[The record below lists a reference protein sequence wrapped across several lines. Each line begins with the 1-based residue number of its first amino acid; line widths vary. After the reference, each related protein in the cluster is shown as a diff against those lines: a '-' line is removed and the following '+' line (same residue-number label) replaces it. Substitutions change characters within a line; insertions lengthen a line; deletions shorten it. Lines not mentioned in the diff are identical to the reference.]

1 MLENLSALAIVPK
14 AKAIAARRLSHGDYL
29 ELMRKRSVI
38 EVTAALQSHPYF
50 KDSLKGLS
58 QTNLHRAQ
66 IEEAL
71 SKDVY
76 YKYES
81 LMRYSFRKGKFGAYF
96 LMRSEINEL
105 LAKLRLLSMG
115 FRHHYIIQVPG
126 FLMPKTS
133 FSLLRLAK
141 AESAQDC
148 LEVVAGTPYAKVLAG
163 VLPAAGQKL
172 DYLKCEHAFQSYF
185 YTTVLA
191 QIDRDLSGRSAADT
205 KRLFRMEAEI
215 YNLDLLF
222 RAKAFFSPQLTPED
236 LKKLLIPVYGVLSAK
251 NMNALADT
259 RGLDEFL
266 KLYNAGRA
274 GQVYGARSADPAD
287 ASEVSGNA
295 RSVPRRAEAAAFFQH
310 AADGACRAVVP
321 GQSGAQQY
329 HQRHRGRALRP
340 FAGADQCLL
349 EILTVSRQP
358 DAAAIPSALGRGSN

>member
-14 AKAIAARRLSHGDYL
+14 AKAIAARRLSHSDYL

-172 DYLKCEHAFQSYF
+172 DYLKCEYAFQSYF

-205 KRLFRMEAEI
+205 KRLFRMEAE
-215 YNLDLLF
+215 
-222 RAKAFFSPQLTPED
+222 FFSPQLTPED

-287 ASEVSGNA
+287 ASEVS
-295 RSVPRRAEAAAFFQH
+295 ET
-310 AADGACRAVVP
+310 
-321 GQSGAQQY
+321 
-329 HQRHRGRALRP
+329 RALYRAAQKLLHFSSTP
-340 FAGADQCLL
+340 QTVLAALLCLANL
-349 EILTVSRQP
+349 ERSNIINVIEGVRYGLSPEQ
-358 DAAAIPSALGRGSN
+358 ISAFLKY

>member
-1 MLENLSALAIVPK
+1 
-14 AKAIAARRLSHGDYL
+14 
-29 ELMRKRSVI
+29 
-38 EVTAALQSHPYF
+38 
-50 KDSLKGLS
+50 
-58 QTNLHRAQ
+58 
-66 IEEAL
+66 
-71 SKDVY
+71 
-76 YKYES
+76 
-81 LMRYSFRKGKFGAYF
+81 MRYSFRKGKFGAYF

-222 RAKAFFSPQLTPED
+222 APKRFQPPAHTRRPEKAPYTGVRRALG
-236 LKKLLIPVYGVLSAK
+236 KKHERIGRYP
-251 NMNALADT
+251 
-259 RGLDEFL
+259 GLDEF
-266 KLYNAGRA
+266 
-274 GQVYGARSADPAD
+274 
-287 ASEVSGNA
+287 
-295 RSVPRRAEAAAFFQH
+295 
-310 AADGACRAVVP
+310 
-321 GQSGAQQY
+321 
-329 HQRHRGRALRP
+329 
-340 FAGADQCLL
+340 
-349 EILTVSRQP
+349 
-358 DAAAIPSALGRGSN
+358 

>member
-274 GQVYGARSADPAD
+274 DRYTAPARQTRRMPPKYPKRALCTAPRRSCCIFPARRRRCLPRCCAWPIWSAAISSTSSRVC
-287 ASEVSGNA
+287 ATAFRRS
-295 RSVPRRAEAAAFFQH
+295 RSVP
-310 AADGACRAVVP
+310 
-321 GQSGAQQY
+321 S
-329 HQRHRGRALRP
+329 
-340 FAGADQCLL
+340 
-349 EILTVSRQP
+349 
-358 DAAAIPSALGRGSN
+358 

>member
-1 MLENLSALAIVPK
+1 MSTVLSYKIHTVTPYINWIYFFHAWGFQPRYA
-14 AKAIAARRLSHGDYL
+14 AIANIHGCDACRAMWLASFPVEERNKASEAMQLFKEANRMLDVLDRDYEVRTIFKL
-29 ELMRKRSVI
+29 CKANSDGDNLVI
-38 EVTAALQSHPYF
+38 EKAENQFMVFP
-50 KDSLKGLS
+50 
-58 QTNLHRAQ
+58 
-66 IEEAL
+66 
-71 SKDVY
+71 
-76 YKYES
+76 
-81 LMRYSFRKGKFGAYF
+81 
-96 LMRSEINEL
+96 L
-105 LAKLRLLSMG
+105 LMG

-236 LKKLLIPVYGVLSAK
+236 LKKL
-251 NMNALADT
+251 M
-259 RGLDEFL
+259 
-266 KLYNAGRA
+266 
-274 GQVYGARSADPAD
+274 
-287 ASEVSGNA
+287 
-295 RSVPRRAEAAAFFQH
+295 
-310 AADGACRAVVP
+310 
-321 GQSGAQQY
+321 QSFPNHCNQ
-329 HQRHRGRALRP
+329 
-340 FAGADQCLL
+340 
-349 EILTVSRQP
+349 S
-358 DAAAIPSALGRGSN
+358 

>member
-1 MLENLSALAIVPK
+1 MGDFFKSRKFKVLIALFIMLIALMLRA
-14 AKAIAARRLSHGDYL
+14 SWTG
-29 ELMRKRSVI
+29 
-38 EVTAALQSHPYF
+38 
-50 KDSLKGLS
+50 GLS
-58 QTNLHRAQ
+58 PAIEQVAGAVVAPFQKLSSTISDGVSGFFRRYARADEVAQ
-66 IEEAL
+66 ENEAL
-71 SKDVY
+71 
-76 YKYES
+76 
-81 LMRYSFRKGKFGAYF
+81 
-96 LMRSEINEL
+96 RSEINEL

-287 ASEVSGNA
+287 ASEVS
-295 RSVPRRAEAAAFFQH
+295 ET
-310 AADGACRAVVP
+310 
-321 GQSGAQQY
+321 
-329 HQRHRGRALRP
+329 RALYRAAQKLLHFSSTP
-340 FAGADQCLL
+340 QTVLAALLCLANL
-349 EILTVSRQP
+349 ERSNIINVIEGVRYGLSPEQ
-358 DAAAIPSALGRGSN
+358 ISAFLKY

>member
-172 DYLKCEHAFQSYF
+172 DYLKCEHAFQTSTPLF
-185 YTTVLA
+185 W
-191 QIDRDLSGRSAADT
+191 RRSTAT
-205 KRLFRMEAEI
+205 
-215 YNLDLLF
+215 
-222 RAKAFFSPQLTPED
+222 SP
-236 LKKLLIPVYGVLSAK
+236 
-251 NMNALADT
+251 
-259 RGLDEFL
+259 
-266 KLYNAGRA
+266 
-274 GQVYGARSADPAD
+274 
-287 ASEVSGNA
+287 
-295 RSVPRRAEAAAFFQH
+295 AAAQRTQS
-310 AADGACRAVVP
+310 ACSVWKRRSTTWTSCSAP
-321 GQSGAQQY
+321 KRFSA
-329 HQRHRGRALRP
+329 
-340 FAGADQCLL
+340 
-349 EILTVSRQP
+349 
-358 DAAAIPSALGRGSN
+358 PSSHPKT